1 MEYLNKETIVKSIR
15 FEKET
20 AEEIEKLAIEAERDF
35 SGQVRFMCKEYMRLK
50 ERK

>member
-1 MEYLNKETIVKSIR
+1 MEYTNKETITKTIR
-15 FEKET
+15 FDKET
-20 AEEIEKLAIEAERDF
+20 IEKIEKLAEDSERDF